1 MFSLEQVQGIVED
14 IFRAEIVKQ
23 RRDTF
28 AFFDTNDSLELS
40 AVPAEVLVQATR
52 QVKLFFG
59 YQSVPFTSIADLSLQ
74 SYRAYQQNKCV
85 YLSTSGS
92 TGTPKQCLY
101 TQEMMEIEGEVVGSH
116 FSKAKRLLTLTPR
129 QHLYGLSFAVLF
141 PAIYSIPTK
150 PIPPL
155 PVQPWFSILRDGD
168 VVAGFPLFWEYFLK
182 AGNKFPPGVTA
193 VTSTAPC
200 PKGLFARLKQA
211 GASHVAE
218 LYGATETGGIGV
230 RHSEEDPFQINS
242 YWEVDAT
249 HSPVKIRRK
258 GIDGW
263 VPFPDQ
269 VDFIAPR
276 LLFPRKRVDSI
287 VQVAGVNV
295 SPKKVE
301 GVILQHPAVKEC
313 RVRLMRPEEGQRMK
327 AFLVLKEGY
336 NESELP
342 KIRHYLTQRLSS
354 HEMPRSFTVGVLLP
368 RNAMGKD
375 ADW

>member
-1 MFSLEQVQGIVED
+1 MFSLEQIQGIVED

-23 RRDTF
+23 RRD
-28 AFFDTNDSLELS
+28 ALSFFDTNSFLDLS
-40 AVPAEVLVQATR
+40 VIPTEVVAQATR
-52 QVKLFFG
+52 QVELFFG
-59 YQSVPFTSIADLSLQ
+59 YKSSPFTSLADLSLQ
-74 SYRAYQQNKCV
+74 SFYAYQQNKCV

-101 TQEMMEIEGEVVGSH
+101 TQEMMKIEGEVVGSH

-141 PAIYSIPTK
+141 PAVYSIPTE

-155 PVQPWFSILRDGD
+155 PVQPWFSMLREGD
-168 VVAGFPLFWEYFLK
+168 VLAGFPLFWEYFLK

-211 GASHVAE
+211 GAEHVAE

-249 HSPVKIRRK
+249 RSPVQIRRK
-258 GIDGW
+258 GIEGW
-263 VPFPDQ
+263 LPFPDQ

-276 LLFPRKRVDSI
+276 SLFPRKRMDSI

-301 GVILQHPAVKEC
+301 HVILQHPAIKEC
-313 RVRLMRPEEGQRMK
+313 RVRLMRPDEGQRLK
-327 AFLVLKEGY
+327 AFLVLQEGY
-336 NESELP
+336 EESVLP
-342 KIRHYLTQRLSS
+342 EVRHYLTQQLSS
-354 HEMPRSFTVGVLLP
+354 HEMPRSFTIGAQLP